1 MTGVVVLSWNCW
13 IGRGRLADVLAH
25 VRRRYDHPIVVC
37 LQEAYRA
44 DATVPARPPG
54 RATRRAAGAFPPRL
68 HARDDIAEAARAL
81 RLNLRYV
88 PSMRNAASRTDRGNA
103 ILSELPL
110 GDGLAFELPLVLQ
123 RRVPL
128 AVTLALP
135 GGPFHVVCAHL
146 DPRGPP
152 GYAWLGVAGRAT
164 QAAYLLQQLPGD
176 FVVLAADLNLGRGR
190 RERAWRLLHE
200 ADFRTGVPPV
210 TPSWRHTF
218 HALPRLVLDYIL
230 VRDRVERVERAV
242 VERLDE
248 SAKDRGPTVF
258 GSDHHPLLAQID
270 LRS

>member
-25 VRRRYDHPIVVC
+25 VRRRYDHPIVC